1 MKVLIFCHKA
11 DNYSAFL
18 VKREPKIK
26 SSRNMIEIQ
35 WIELSIIPI
44 LKPQLLYLLFWV
56 VFSTTGHTNHS
67 PLFLRPSCILLPL
80 YILYIVHA
88 DLCLLLYM
96 PSLLDCEIFEGNV
109 YPIHPFIFCG
119 YSSVPEGKQVISS
132 QTFPKVGGGETRAEE
147 PLDFHQSLEQ
157 LLLVTS
163 QSFRNMLS
171 LSTNMESIVVG
182 K

>member
-1 MKVLIFCHKA
+1 
-11 DNYSAFL
+11 
-18 VKREPKIK
+18 
-26 SSRNMIEIQ
+26 MIEIQ

-44 LKPQLLYLLFWV
+44 LKPQLSYLLFWV

-80 YILYIVHA
+80 YILCIVHS
-88 DLCLLLYM
+88 DLCLLPYM
-96 PSLLDCEIFEGNV
+96 PSLLDCEIFEGDV

-119 YSSVPEGKQVISS
+119 YSSVHEGKQVISS
-132 QTFPKVGGGETRAEE
+132 QTLPKVGGGETRAEE

-157 LLLVTS
+157 LLLMTS

-171 LSTNMESIVVG
+171 LSLSLNKYGVNRCW
-182 K
+182 